1 MVLATTLL
9 VALGTI
15 TFSQIFLLQLRRT
28 LLHDFNRHGKSLTEN
43 LALNAE
49 LGLLLEDVESLEA
62 LGQNLLKEDTVKSVR
77 ILNADGKILVEA
89 GKDGAEAEQTKSF
102 LASVVLSRPEDELSV
117 FIYDRKES
125 EDQKLGNVEVTYSQK
140 KLLRITKRIK
150 WRIYTFA
157 FFGFIAG
164 GILACYLSWITLK
177 PVKRLVQA
185 SKAIAAG
192 DWEMRV
198 EESGDDEIG
207 ELTRDFNRMAASLAN
222 KRRELEESYRE
233 LSRQERMAEIGRFS
247 TIVAHELKNPLGII
261 RGSINILGK
270 KSVSKETQQTM
281 VAYINE
287 EVTRLNQLAEEFLIF
302 ARPPLP
308 KREKVD
314 LGEMANKV
322 KALAEAQEDRE
333 KGVSIKVEIEG
344 EHRTIYAD
352 KNQLFQ
358 ALLNLWENGVQSS
371 PKGGVVTIAFRTEKD
386 GATIEISDNGPGV
399 KAEDKEKIF
408 EPFFTR
414 KEKGTGLGLSI
425 AKRIVEV
432 HDGRISLCNSS
443 SGGACFTIWLPKGD
457 DGVHT

>member
-1 MVLATTLL
+1 
-9 VALGTI
+9 
-15 TFSQIFLLQLRRT
+15 LLQ
-28 LLHDFNRHGKSLTEN
+28 DFNRQGRSLTEN

-49 LGLLLEDVESLEA
+49 LGLLLEDEESLQA
-62 LGQNLLKEDTVKSVR
+62 LGQNLLKEDTVQRVR
-77 ILNADGKILVEA
+77 ILNADGKTVVDA
-89 GKDGAEAEQTKSF
+89 GKDGGTAVATRRF
-102 LASVVLSRPEDELSV
+102 LASVVLSRPQDDLSV
-117 FIYDRKES
+117 FMYDRRKAGSRE
-125 EDQKLGNVEVTYSQK
+125 LGSVEVTYSQK
-140 KLLRITKRIK
+140 KLIRITKRIK
-150 WRIYTFA
+150 RRIYTFA
-157 FFGFIAG
+157 FFAFLVG
-164 GILACYLSWITLK
+164 GVLACYLSWIILK

-207 ELTRDFNRMAASLAN
+207 ELTRDFNRMAASLAD
-222 KRRELEESYRE
+222 KRRELEESYQE

-270 KSVSKETQQTM
+270 KSASQETQQTM
-281 VAYINE
+281 VKYINE
-287 EVTRLNQLAEEFLIF
+287 EVTRLNQLAEEFLVF

-308 KREKVD
+308 KRERVD

-322 KALAEAQEDRE
+322 RALAEAQGDRE
-333 KGVSIKVEIEG
+333 KGVSINVDLDG
-344 EHRTIYAD
+344 EHPAIYAD

-358 ALLNLWENGVQSS
+358 ALLNLLENGVQSA
-371 PKGGVVTIAFRTEKD
+371 PKGGVVTITFRAEKD

-408 EPFFTR
+408 EPFFSR

-432 HDGRISLCNSS
+432 HDGRISLCDSS

-457 DGVHT
+457 ESVNK